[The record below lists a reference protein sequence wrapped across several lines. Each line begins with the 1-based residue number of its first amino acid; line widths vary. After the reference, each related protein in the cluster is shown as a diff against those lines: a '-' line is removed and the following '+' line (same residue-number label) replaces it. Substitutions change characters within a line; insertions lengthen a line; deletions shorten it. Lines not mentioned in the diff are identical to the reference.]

1 MDDWTSPVDIEL
13 TTPWTRRIPDLFSR
27 RNLMNVLKE
36 SDKNVRAPKCMTPEP
51 ISASTPE
58 VVTDPAEMFNRVAIS
73 KRKWWNSYW
82 PDYFCEVTYQI
93 YCTNGH
99 NEHIWVN

>member
-1 MDDWTSPVDIEL
+1 
-13 TTPWTRRIPDLFSR
+13 
-27 RNLMNVLKE
+27 MNVLKE

-73 KRKWWNSYW
+73 KRKW
-82 PDYFCEVTYQI
+82 
-93 YCTNGH
+93 
-99 NEHIWVN
+99 